1 MQWEGVQRAYEVW
14 QSDRL
19 GRQMEFLWFGT
30 SGFPIILFPTS
41 MGKYVQYEDM
51 GLVERLAHKVDAGL
65 IQLICVDS
73 VDAESWY
80 NENVPSALRGVRH
93 AQYDAYLRYELI
105 PYIQTRAQRP
115 DLGVF
120 GCSFGAYHA
129 ANLAGRYPGI
139 VTKAVCFSGLN
150 DIHRFLDGYW
160 DDIDYYNC
168 PTAYIANMDSEWS
181 SPPASTIRS
190 SSQTVRSARCCRRRE
205 SPTTPRFG
213 REFSDM
219 TGRSGT
225 TTSGV
230 SSSRGT
236 RSFSA

>member
-1 MQWEGVQRAYEVW
+1 MQRAYEVW

-30 SGFPIILFPTS
+30 TGFPIILFPTS

-51 GLVERLAHKVDAGL
+51 GLVARLAHKVDEGL

-80 NENVPSALRGVRH
+80 NENVPPALRGVRH

-139 VTKAVCFSGLN
+139 VTKAVCFSGLY

-160 DDIDYYNC
+160 DDTDYYNC
-168 PTAYIANMDSEWS
+168 PTAYIPNMDAEWTNRLS
-181 SPPASTIRS
+181 GITWVIA
-190 SSQTVRSARCCRRRE
+190 
-205 SPTTPRFG
+205 
-213 REFSDM
+213 
-219 TGRSGT
+219 TGEYDSL
-225 TTSGV
+225 V
-230 SSSRGT
+230 EPN
-236 RSFSA
+236 RSFGALLSAKGIPNHTEIWPGVFGHDWPFWNDNVGRFI